1 MWLLPLPDQLE
12 VLIFGALATLII
24 GSVSGRVWS
33 RYTSSVI
40 STAAFI
46 ASFYITLVQ
55 FLNGYSA
62 SFGPKAGI
70 PGSVVV
76 IDQLSN
82 FISLVVLAIFVFSS
96 IYSAGY
102 IGERHTEYFSLLLV
116 LAIGML
122 GVFYAGDAI
131 SFFVYWEVMSL
142 GSYLLVA
149 FNYREWEAVEA
160 SLKYLIMS
168 STGSAALLFGISL
181 LYGLSGDLTFAGMR
195 SVLASEAAS
204 RETWSVAAFAFV
216 IGGLAVNAAVAPFHF
231 WLPDAHPAAPSP
243 VSALLSGVV
252 IKTGVYGMLRLLLN
266 VFPLEQYG
274 WQLGLLMLGIV
285 TMTVGNLMAALQDD
299 IKRLLAFSSVANIGY
314 IVFGISLG
322 NQLGLV
328 GSILHVLNHAVAKA
342 LLFLSAGSFIHT
354 FHTRSLEELS
364 GAGKYLPVTGIT
376 YTVGALSLAGVPG
389 LNAFVSEYIIIA
401 GALASPFWPFAVVM
415 VLNVLIGAMYHLR
428 VIQTIFLKPPQRANP
443 EAAKEPGFSMLL
455 PMVLLAVTAIVIGI
469 YPSPFLAAAEAALRS
484 IPLVR

>member
-1 MWLLPLPDQLE
+1 
-12 VLIFGALATLII
+12 
-24 GSVSGRVWS
+24 
-33 RYTSSVI
+33 
-40 STAAFI
+40 
-46 ASFYITLVQ
+46 
-55 FLNGYSA
+55 
-62 SFGPKAGI
+62 
-70 PGSVVV
+70 
-76 IDQLSN
+76 
-82 FISLVVLAIFVFSS
+82 
-96 IYSAGY
+96 
-102 IGERHTEYFSLLLV
+102 
-116 LAIGML
+116 
-122 GVFYAGDAI
+122 
-131 SFFVYWEVMSL
+131 
-142 GSYLLVA
+142 
-149 FNYREWEAVEA
+149 
-160 SLKYLIMS
+160 MS

-195 SVLASEAAS
+195 SVLASGAAS

-274 WQLGLLMLGIV
+274 WQMGLLMLGIV

-299 IKRLLAFSSVANIGY
+299 IKRLLAFSSIANIGY

-322 NQLGLV
+322 NQLGLI

-401 GALASPFWPFAVVM
+401 GALSSPFWPFAVVM

-428 VIQTIFLKPPQRANP
+428 VIQTIFLRPPQRANP
-443 EAAKEPGFSMLL
+443 IAAREPGFQMLL
-455 PMVLLAVTAIVIGI
+455 PMVLLAVAAIVIGI

>member
-1 MWLLPLPDQLE
+1 
-12 VLIFGALATLII
+12 
-24 GSVSGRVWS
+24 
-33 RYTSSVI
+33 
-40 STAAFI
+40 
-46 ASFYITLVQ
+46 
-55 FLNGYSA
+55 
-62 SFGPKAGI
+62 
-70 PGSVVV
+70 
-76 IDQLSN
+76 
-82 FISLVVLAIFVFSS
+82 
-96 IYSAGY
+96 
-102 IGERHTEYFSLLLV
+102 
-116 LAIGML
+116 
-122 GVFYAGDAI
+122 
-131 SFFVYWEVMSL
+131 MSL

-195 SVLASEAAS
+195 SVLASEVAS
-204 RETWSVAAFAFV
+204 KETWSVAAFAFV

-274 WQLGLLMLGIV
+274 WQLGLLMLGVV

-328 GSILHVLNHAVAKA
+328 GSVLHVLNHAVAKA

-364 GAGKYLPVTGIT
+364 GAGKHLPVTGIT

-389 LNAFVSEYIIIA
+389 LNAFVSEYIVIA

-455 PMVLLAVTAIVIGI
+455 PMVLLAVAAIVIGI